1 MSGIT
6 LALRSEENRLARS
19 STFEIKRGMSAV
31 SVFMSSFGFGLM
43 TAAVLAIATVGFT
56 MQFAVTNVLNLAY
69 GSVMI
74 NSAFVAY
81 YFNARGM
88 NAWVT
93 LVFGM
98 VTGAVVS
105 WALNRFV
112 FTPFQRRNLA
122 PITVVIVALGV
133 DLVGTFGL
141 QAIVGG
147 GYVSFR
153 LAPGQEYHILGM
165 FLSGMQLVIL
175 AICAVVLGMI
185 HWLLKYTRLGKAM
198 RATSANPNLAR
209 NSGVKTQMVI
219 STTWLISGA
228 LCGLAG
234 TVFAM
239 NTGVFEATSAQL
251 YIVMLLAAMFLGGPG
266 EPYGAMFGALTIG
279 LATEISAAYIS
290 PQYKEV
296 VAFLALLGMLTF
308 RPYGIFGSEKT
319 N

>member
-1 MSGIT
+1 MP
-6 LALRSEENRLARS
+6 
-19 STFEIKRGMSAV
+19 
-31 SVFMSSFGFGLM
+31 SFGFGLV

-69 GSVMI
+69 GSIMI

-81 YFNARGM
+81 YLNVHGVT
-88 NAWVT
+88 AWATVPAG
-93 LVFGM
+93 V
-98 VTGAVVS
+98 VIGAGAS

-133 DLVGTFGL
+133 DLIGTFGL

-153 LAPGQEYHILGM
+153 QNQGHEYHVLGM
-165 FLSGMQLVIL
+165 FLSGLQLIIL
-175 AICAVVLGMI
+175 AICAGVLIII

-209 NSGVKTQMVI
+209 NSGIKTQFII

-239 NTGVFEATSAQL
+239 NSGVFEATSAQL
-251 YIVMLLAAMFLGGPG
+251 YIVLLLAAMFLGGPG
-266 EPYGAMFGALTIG
+266 EPYGAMFGAVTIG

-296 VAFLALLGMLTF
+296 VAFVVLLGMLTF

-319 N
+319 I

>member
-1 MSGIT
+1 
-6 LALRSEENRLARS
+6 
-19 STFEIKRGMSAV
+19 
-31 SVFMSSFGFGLM
+31 MSSFGFGLIS
-43 TAAVLAIATVGFT
+43 AAVLAIATVGFT

-74 NSAFVAY
+74 NSAFVTY
-81 YFNARGM
+81 YLNVHGVQ
-88 NAWVT
+88 AWVA
-93 LVFGM
+93 LFGGVF
-98 VTGAVVS
+98 TGAVVS
-105 WALNRFV
+105 WLLNRFV

-122 PITVVIVALGV
+122 PITVVIVTLGV
-133 DLVGTFGL
+133 DLIGTFGL

-153 LAPGQEYHILGM
+153 QSQGQEYHFLGM
-165 FLSGMQLVIL
+165 ILSGLQLIVL
-175 AICAVVLGMI
+175 AICATVLILI

-209 NSGVKTQMVI
+209 NSGVKTQMII

-239 NTGVFEATSAQL
+239 NTGVFDATSAQL
-251 YIVMLLAAMFLGGPG
+251 YIVLLLAAMFLGGPG
-266 EPYGAMFGALTIG
+266 EPYGAMFGAMVIG
-279 LATEISAAYIS
+279 LATEISAAYIN

-296 VAFLALLGMLTF
+296 IAFLVLLGMLTF

-319 N
+319 L

>member
-1 MSGIT
+1 
-6 LALRSEENRLARS
+6 
-19 STFEIKRGMSAV
+19 
-31 SVFMSSFGFGLM
+31 MSSFGFGLI

-74 NSAFVAY
+74 NSAFVSY
-81 YFNARGM
+81 YLNIHGVAPWFSLIGG
-88 NAWVT
+88 V
-93 LVFGM
+93 
-98 VTGAVVS
+98 VTGSVVS
-105 WALNRFV
+105 WALNRFI

-133 DLVGTFGL
+133 DLCGTFGL

-153 LAPGQEYHILGM
+153 QSPGTEFHILGM
-165 FLSGMQLVIL
+165 YLSGLQLIIL
-175 AICAVVLGMI
+175 GICVVVLGLV

-209 NSGVKTQMVI
+209 NSGVKVQSVI

-234 TVFAM
+234 TVLAM

-251 YIVMLLAAMFLGGPG
+251 YIVLLLAAMFLGGPG

-279 LATEISAAYIS
+279 LATEVSAAYIS

-296 VAFLALLGMLTF
+296 IAFVVLLGMLTF

-319 N
+319 L

>member
-1 MSGIT
+1 
-6 LALRSEENRLARS
+6 
-19 STFEIKRGMSAV
+19 MSAV

>member
-1 MSGIT
+1 
-6 LALRSEENRLARS
+6 
-19 STFEIKRGMSAV
+19 
-31 SVFMSSFGFGLM
+31 MSSFGFGLI

-74 NSAFVAY
+74 NSAFVSY
-81 YFNARGM
+81 YLNIHGVAP
-88 NAWVT
+88 WVS
-93 LVFGM
+93 LIGGVA
-98 VTGAVVS
+98 TGAVVS
-105 WALNRFV
+105 WALNRFI

-133 DLVGTFGL
+133 DLCGTFGL

-147 GYVSFR
+147 GYVSFQQS
-153 LAPGQEYHILGM
+153 PGTEFHVLGMYLSGLQLIILG
-165 FLSGMQLVIL
+165 
-175 AICAVVLGMI
+175 ICVVVLGLV

-209 NSGVKTQMVI
+209 NSGVKVQSVI

-251 YIVMLLAAMFLGGPG
+251 YIVLLLAAMFLGGPG

-279 LATEISAAYIS
+279 LATEVSAAYIS

-296 VAFLALLGMLTF
+296 IAFVVLLGMLTF
-308 RPYGIFGSEKT
+308 RPYGLFGSEKT
-319 N
+319 L

>member
-1 MSGIT
+1 
-6 LALRSEENRLARS
+6 
-19 STFEIKRGMSAV
+19 
-31 SVFMSSFGFGLM
+31 MSSFGFGVI

-74 NSAFVAY
+74 NSAFVSY
-81 YFNARGM
+81 YLNVHGL

-93 LVFGM
+93 LLGAVF
-98 VTGAVVS
+98 TGSVVS
-105 WALNRFV
+105 WALNRFI

-133 DLVGTFGL
+133 DLIGTFGL

-147 GYVSFR
+147 NYVSFR
-153 LAPGQEYHILGM
+153 QSPGAEYHFLGM
-165 FLSGMQLVIL
+165 ILSGLQLIIL
-175 AICAVVLGMI
+175 VICAVVLALV
-185 HWLLKYTRLGKAM
+185 HWVLKYTRLGKAM

-209 NSGVKTQMVI
+209 NSGVKVQRVI

-234 TVFAM
+234 AVFTM

-251 YIVMLLAAMFLGGPG
+251 YIVLLLAAMFLGGPG

-279 LATEISAAYIS
+279 LSTEISAAYIN

-296 VAFLALLGMLTF
+296 FAFLVLLGMLTF

>member
-1 MSGIT
+1 
-6 LALRSEENRLARS
+6 
-19 STFEIKRGMSAV
+19 
-31 SVFMSSFGFGLM
+31 MSSFGFGLM

-81 YFNARGM
+81 YFNNRGV
-88 NAWVT
+88 NAWIT
-93 LVFGM
+93 LAFGM
-98 VTGAVVS
+98 GLGAVAS

-133 DLVGTFGL
+133 DLIGTFGL

-147 GYVSFR
+147 GYVSFHLSTGR
-153 LAPGQEYHILGM
+153 EYHILGM
-165 FLSGMQLVIL
+165 FLSGMQLIIL
-175 AICAVVLGMI
+175 AIAAVVLGMI

-209 NSGVKTQMVI
+209 NSGVKTQRVI

-234 TVFAM
+234 TIFAM

-296 VAFLALLGMLTF
+296 VAFVALLGMLTF

-319 N
+319 L

>member
-1 MSGIT
+1 
-6 LALRSEENRLARS
+6 
-19 STFEIKRGMSAV
+19 
-31 SVFMSSFGFGLM
+31 MSSFGFGLI

-69 GSVMI
+69 GSIMI
-74 NSAFVAY
+74 NSAFVS
-81 YFNARGM
+81 YFVNQHGVT
-88 NAWVT
+88 AWVS
-93 LVFGM
+93 LLGGVA
-98 VTGAVVS
+98 TGAISS
-105 WALNRFV
+105 WVLNRFIY
-112 FTPFQRRNLA
+112 TPFQRRNLA
-122 PITVVIVALGV
+122 PITVVIVALGI
-133 DLVGTFGL
+133 DLMGTFGL

-147 GYVSFR
+147 GYVSFSQNQGHEFHIGGMI
-153 LAPGQEYHILGM
+153 LSGLQLIILG
-165 FLSGMQLVIL
+165 
-175 AICAVVLGMI
+175 ICALVLVSI

-209 NSGVKTQMVI
+209 NSGVKTQFII

-239 NTGVFEATSAQL
+239 NAGVFEATSAQL
-251 YIVMLLAAMFLGGPG
+251 YIVLLLAAMFLGGPG

-279 LATEISAAYIS
+279 LATEISAAYID

-296 VAFLALLGMLTF
+296 VAFVILIAMLTF
-308 RPYGIFGSEKT
+308 RPFGIFGSEKT

>member
-1 MSGIT
+1 
-6 LALRSEENRLARS
+6 
-19 STFEIKRGMSAV
+19 
-31 SVFMSSFGFGLM
+31 MSSFGFGLM

-175 AICAVVLGMI
+175 VICAVVLGMI

>member
-1 MSGIT
+1 
-6 LALRSEENRLARS
+6 
-19 STFEIKRGMSAV
+19 
-31 SVFMSSFGFGLM
+31 MSSFGFGLM

-81 YFNARGM
+81 YFNARGV

-93 LVFGM
+93 LIFGTL
-98 VTGAVVS
+98 TGAVAS

-147 GYVSFR
+147 GYVSFHQ
-153 LAPGQEYHILGM
+153 APGQEYHILGM
-165 FLSGMQLVIL
+165 FLSGMQLIIL
-175 AICAVVLGMI
+175 AVCAAVLGII

-209 NSGVKTQMVI
+209 NSGVKTQLVI

-234 TVFAM
+234 TIFAM

-296 VAFLALLGMLTF
+296 VAFVVLLGMLTF